1 MNKQGILLIISG
13 PSGSGKG
20 TIVERLCE
28 KNNFSLSISAT
39 TRKPREYEKD
49 GVHYFFHTREEFE
62 KMRDRKELLE
72 WAEFCG
78 NYYGTPRKYVTEQL
92 MAGNNVILEIEVQGA
107 LQVKKI
113 YPEGVLI
120 FMVPPNLEE
129 LGNRLTKRG
138 TEDKETIN
146 KRLRRALEE
155 MELVEEYDYLVIN
168 DTVEQAT
175 EDMLTI
181 VAAESKRFSK
191 ERCNMLRPSYSDILE
206 VITQDSEDITIA
218 SRYTIVIAAAKRA
231 RQLVD
236 HQQPM
241 IDHIEVDKPVS
252 IAVNEIYE
260 GKLKIREGKPEE
272 EDKEVALAEVDFASM
287 AEETEEE

>member
-168 DTVEQAT
+168 DTIEQAT

-181 VAAESKRFSK
+181 VAAEKMKCSRNKNIKKIFKGEMKYVKTFLFRYSGGYHTGFRGYYHCQQIYHRDCGGKKSKTAG
-191 ERCNMLRPSYSDILE
+191 RPS
-206 VITQDSEDITIA
+206 A
-218 SRYTIVIAAAKRA
+218 SY
-231 RQLVD
+231 D
-236 HQQPM
+236 
-241 IDHIEVDKPVS
+241 
-252 IAVNEIYE
+252 
-260 GKLKIREGKPEE
+260 
-272 EDKEVALAEVDFASM
+272 
-287 AEETEEE
+287 

>member
-39 TRKPREYEKD
+39 TRNPREYEKD

-120 FMVPPNLEE
+120 FEH
-129 LGNRLTKRG
+129 
-138 TEDKETIN
+138 
-146 KRLRRALEE
+146 
-155 MELVEEYDYLVIN
+155 
-168 DTVEQAT
+168 
-175 EDMLTI
+175 
-181 VAAESKRFSK
+181 SKKMDFSAYP
-191 ERCNMLRPSYSDILE
+191 EFWQQRSYGS
-206 VITQDSEDITIA
+206 VQFSFF
-218 SRYTIVIAAAKRA
+218 R
-231 RQLVD
+231 
-236 HQQPM
+236 
-241 IDHIEVDKPVS
+241 KP
-252 IAVNEIYE
+252 
-260 GKLKIREGKPEE
+260 
-272 EDKEVALAEVDFASM
+272 
-287 AEETEEE
+287 